1 MVFCGQGVQIMI
13 EHHFIDG
20 RVELIP
26 TDKESNMTTRDF
38 DLTQAFPKIILDL
51 AAVDP
56 TIAEWADDLM
66 RNKGETEGAVR
77 ERLRTLMGIA
87 QNVRPGDYSIPCTR
101 MITAEEIGFLL
112 CGEFEG
118 NDMASWI
125 GSAFQT
131 TWTRPD
137 GFDMPW
143 YADEAF
149 IASPGFQ
156 FTIQYDSDDDEE
168 GDCTGEKIITRNDIV
183 VGLTLMAEKYP
194 DHWADLISESNADA
208 VTYDVAMQ
216 CIVLGEV
223 VYG

>member
-1 MVFCGQGVQIMI
+1 MTGS
-13 EHHFIDG
+13 FIDG

-56 TIAEWADDLM
+56 TIAEWADDLL
-66 RNKGETEGAVR
+66 RNKGETEEAVIA
-77 ERLRTLMGIA
+77 RLRTLMGIA
-87 QNVRPGDYSIPCTR
+87 GQGREGGYNIPCTR
-101 MITAEEIGFLL
+101 LLTAQEIGWLL

-118 NDMASWI
+118 NHMASWI

-131 TWTRPD
+131 TWTRPE

-156 FTIQYDSDDDEE
+156 FTIQYDDPENDDE
-168 GDCTGEKIITRNDIV
+168 GDCTGEKIITRNDII
-183 VGLTLMAEKYP
+183 VGLTAMAEKSP
-194 DHWADLISESNADA
+194 DHWADLISESSADA
-208 VTYDVAMQ
+208 ITYDVAMQ
-216 CIVLGEV
+216 YIVLGEV
-223 VYG
+223 IYG